1 MDENFLMAG
10 EFHAQAEEDAILA
23 DVFRNQK
30 TGTCLEVGALD
41 GIQDSVTLHFEQ
53 RGWSCILIE
62 ANPELA
68 DKAKVA
74 RKAHVFACAAGPAC
88 GTTDLI
94 LARGAPYLSTTRPTD
109 AHLARISN
117 DGATAEK
124 IRVPMI
130 RVDAALEQAG
140 VSHLDFASIDVE
152 GAELDVL
159 RGFDLERWKPR
170 VILIED
176 NDPRVRPYL
185 RIQGYHCFLHAGW
198 NDWYARKSD
207 HALLTPA
214 RRSAE
219 WRRRCRHRIYS
230 CTIGLLP
237 VQMQNPIVRWKRKW
251 FGSRRVI
258 LPESP

>member
-1 MDENFLMAG
+1 MTR
-10 EFHAQAEEDAILA
+10 EFHAQADEDVILA
-23 DVFRNQK
+23 DIFQNQK

-68 DKAKVA
+68 DKAKSA
-74 RKAHVFACAAGPAC
+74 RRASVFACAAGPVS
-88 GTTDLI
+88 GTVELI
-94 LARGAPYLSTTRPTD
+94 LAKGAPYLSTTRPTN

-117 DGATAEK
+117 DGAIAEK

-130 RVDAALEQAG
+130 RVDDALEKAS

-170 VILIED
+170 VLLIED
-176 NDPRVRPYL
+176 NDPGVRPYL
-185 RIQGYHCFLHAGW
+185 RAHGYHCFLHAGW
-198 NDWYARKSD
+198 NDWYARKD
-207 HALLTPA
+207 DRALLTPS
-214 RRSAE
+214 RRSSE
-219 WRRRCRHRIYS
+219 WRRRCRHRVYS

-237 VQMQNPIVRWKRKW
+237 VRFQNALVRWKRKW
-251 FGSRRVI
+251 LRS
-258 LPESP
+258 L